1 MSDEETVD
9 VLRVLDELRR
19 LHATN
24 QIDVIAVVAIGPDPE
39 TNLAFMGTDIQRPGD
54 AVRLIGTSKVLQDS
68 ISSGAYAE
76 HGPVPRPG
84 PRGIVPD
91 E

>member
-1 MSDEETVD
+1 MSDEETHD
-9 VLRVLDELRR
+9 VLKVLDELRR
-19 LHATN
+19 LHATGE
-24 QIDVIAVVAIGPDPE
+24 IDVITVVAIGPDPE
-39 TNLAFMGTDIQRPGD
+39 TNLVFIGSDVQRPGD

-68 ISSGAYAE
+68 ICSEANT
-76 HGPVPRPG
+76 GPAPQPG